1 MIYFGMEP
9 DPSLSAKM
17 AMGAMVSIKS
27 KPSRVIENKDNKEC
41 ESEFKKS
48 VLQARLG
55 RGKGFSKEVSKNGIV
70 RYRPQVFVNGEKHCL
85 PRCNTEKEAR
95 RAYVS
100 ELAKHGIKADWHP
113 LDD

>member
-1 MIYFGMEP
+1 MIYYGMEP

-17 AMGAMVSIKS
+17 AMGAMVSITS
-27 KPSRVIENKDNKEC
+27 KPSKVIENKDNEEC

-55 RGKGFSKEVSKNGIV
+55 KGKGFSKETSKSGIV

-85 PRCNTEKEAR
+85 PRCDTEKEAR
-95 RAYVS
+95 AAYVA